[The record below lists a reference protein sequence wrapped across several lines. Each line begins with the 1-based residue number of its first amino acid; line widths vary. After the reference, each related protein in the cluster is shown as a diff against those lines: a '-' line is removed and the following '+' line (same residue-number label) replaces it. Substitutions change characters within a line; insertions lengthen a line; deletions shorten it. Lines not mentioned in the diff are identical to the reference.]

1 MEQEKTYQL
10 AKRTVESHIV
20 AMQKRED
27 THYELAITAMLAMI
41 ESLHAEIQELKKAGG

>member
-1 MEQEKTYQL
+1 MEHEKTYQF
-10 AKRTVESHIV
+10 AKRAVEDRIV

-41 ESLHAEIQELKKAGG
+41 ESLHAEVQKLKESR